1 MALFNS
7 LNEIVAEAVKKGIE
21 EAGGTATILQVP
33 ETLPTEVLEKMHAP
47 PKPEYPI
54 IAPADLIDY
63 DAYVLGIA
71 TRFGGW
77 PAQFK
82 AFWDASGQIW
92 ASSAL
97 AGKLAGVF
105 VSTGGPYG
113 SGQESTYFSVLSTL
127 VHHGLVF
134 VPLVCILLPRLYLTT
149 FSNSFSFIL
158 LLQGYKH
165 TKALW
170 LQHFNEVN
178 GGSPYGAGTFAGDGT
193 RQPSELELTVA
204 SIQGRE
210 FYNTVTK
217 HTPVAVPTAEQ
228 KTLVAAAEKKG
239 EVSTSAAHEKEHT
252 TASTV
257 KGNIFQAQQAQEHD
271 GEDYPTTQ
279 AIVGGFL

>member
-134 VPLVCILLPRLYLTT
+134 VPL
-149 FSNSFSFIL
+149 
-158 LLQGYKH
+158 GYKH